1 MIEKKEKLSKKEEN
15 QELSLLRKFYRIKKI
30 WKFMNKNVGIAT
42 GSGIAIIVGVILFQ
56 VNQTMWEQVSVE
68 EYYEKGGKV
77 AGVVYPDNPQLL
89 GPLQINKDKYLLGEN
104 VYVVLKDLRPQDKGT
119 VLFLTPENKVYLEW
133 GFNGSDR
140 ESQKKY
146 FKPQLLKSKDLCK
159 KEQLVGEWTVMF
171 KNYDMAKIYFEM
183 LPEILPNQEHQFQ
196 ECKIAYVIDP
206 TSENAVVDPSEALP

>member
-1 MIEKKEKLSKKEEN
+1 
-15 QELSLLRKFYRIKKI
+15 
-30 WKFMNKNVGIAT
+30 MNKNVGIAT
-42 GSGIAIIVGVILFQ
+42 GIGIIIIIGVILFQ

-146 FKPQLLKSKDLCK
+146 FKPQLLKSKNICE
-159 KEQLVGEWTVMF
+159 KEMLIGEWTVMF
-171 KNYDMAKIYFEM
+171 KDYEMSKIYFEI
-183 LPEILPNQEHQFQ
+183 LPDILPNQEGQFV
-196 ECKIAYVIDP
+196 ECEVAYEIDITKP
-206 TSENAVVDPSEALP
+206 